1 MLQAPLLLLGQRTV
15 SVGESGTLRLVH
27 VSDAHYHPFA
37 TACEDV
43 PRGAGPCTHRNTTQF
58 LASVLHVERP
68 DLVAFT
74 GDVIDGDSSPPQLA
88 MAQLYGVAGAR
99 PWAASLGN
107 HDEESTLSRD
117 EVLAYV
123 TTLRGSLTE
132 HGPVKGSPGNF
143 YLDVVA
149 AGAAAAGEAAM
160 PAHVAAPDA
169 RRAVDGEKGAPEL
182 NASGRSE
189 PSKEGEAAG
198 GKLVVA
204 RLVFFD
210 SRKDYARRSRECA
223 FLSSPTSTR
232 ETRIPL
238 YSAVFTVFLSV
249 TFTRCSEDTAQYR
262 LPALR
267 LVFST

>member
-210 SRKDYARRSRECA
+210 SRKDHVRQMISDAQLAWFVETVGSLPRVPTLAFYHIPLHEYEAERPRDCPRSR
-223 FLSSPTSTR
+223 
-232 ETRIPL
+232 
-238 YSAVFTVFLSV
+238 
-249 TFTRCSEDTAQYR
+249 
-262 LPALR
+262 
-267 LVFST
+267 